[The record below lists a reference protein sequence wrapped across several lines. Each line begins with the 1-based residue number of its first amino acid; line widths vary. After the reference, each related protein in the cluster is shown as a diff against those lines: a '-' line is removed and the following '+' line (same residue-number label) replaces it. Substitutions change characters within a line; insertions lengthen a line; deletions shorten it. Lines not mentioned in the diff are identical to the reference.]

1 MILTISSAAFYII
14 QNLIFH
20 QPENTLFYLFQDL
33 AFVPIQV
40 AIVTFIINR
49 LLSIIEDQKKNK
61 KINVLISTFFTE
73 VGSPVLASM
82 SQFNKNHE
90 ELSQIVRNGELLK
103 GNSSEIKKNVDS
115 FKYDIYADP
124 DKLCELA
131 CLLAEKKSFMLG
143 LLENSNLLEHDSFT
157 DMIWAV
163 FHVADEL
170 QNRGD
175 FSKLSK
181 ADIAHLSV
189 DLKRAYPLLIQQ
201 WIGYMVYLSGEYPF
215 LYDLAKRRNPFS
227 SKQNY
232 AETL

>member
-1 MILTISSAAFYII
+1 MILTISSAAFYTI

-20 QPENTLFYLFQDL
+20 QPENTFFYLFQDL

-40 AIVTFIINR
+40 AIVTFIINK
-49 LLSIIEDQKKNK
+49 LLNIMEVQKKNK

-73 VGSPVLASM
+73 VGSPVLALM
-82 SQFNKNHE
+82 SQFNRNHD
-90 ELSQIVRNGELLK
+90 ELSQILRNGELIK
-103 GNSSEIKKNVDS
+103 SNSNEIKEKVSS

-124 DKLCELA
+124 EKLGELA

-143 LLENSNLLEHDSFT
+143 LLENSNLLEHDCFT
-157 DMIWAV
+157 DMIWSV

-175 FSKLSK
+175 FSKLSE

-189 DLKRAYPLLIQQ
+189 DLQRAYPLLIQQ
-201 WIGYMVYLSGEYPF
+201 WVGYMVYLSGEYPF
-215 LYDLAKRRNPFS
+215 LYDLAKRRNPFA

-232 AETL
+232 TATL